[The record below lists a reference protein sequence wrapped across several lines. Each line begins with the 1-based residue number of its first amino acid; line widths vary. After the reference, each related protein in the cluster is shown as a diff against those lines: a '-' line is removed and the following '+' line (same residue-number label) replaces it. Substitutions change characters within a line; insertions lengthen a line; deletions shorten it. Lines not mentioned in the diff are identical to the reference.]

1 LLQVVIGYA
10 YKHLAVCGTEVLG
23 LAKRAM
29 AILAPIIFI
38 DAKVEGGDE
47 FLHEELKIISLR
59 SIKTSY
65 DF

>member
-29 AILAPIIFI
+29 AVLAPIIFI

-47 FLHEELKIISLR
+47 FLHEELKI
-59 SIKTSY
+59 KN
-65 DF
+65 